1 MLKRLCGI
9 APVSPNARWL
19 SLKVKRASKL
29 PTVIGSLV
37 NTDGINLSHELLRCG
52 LASEY
57 VSTRPFHAAGQAELA
72 PVEHSEHE

>member
-9 APVSPNARWL
+9 EPVSPNTRWL
-19 SLKVKRASKL
+19 SLKVKRATKL

-37 NTDGINLSHELLRCG
+37 NTDGINLSHELLRTE

-57 VSTRPFHAAGQAELA
+57 VSTRQYHAAGQA
-72 PVEHSEHE
+72 